1 MASISVPGDG
11 YVRHEGC
18 DHIFFVGF
26 LGVGKTTVARDLGA
40 LFNREAVDTDR
51 LIELRHHMSIGE
63 LYRRMGDKGYRDAET
78 EVLRCL
84 RRRQSLLVSCG
95 GGAVGRAEN
104 RAMIREMGAV
114 VYLEG
119 DLSDSYERI
128 VRLDRRP
135 DLGSPKHAAKL
146 LEQWRPLY
154 REMADITVS
163 VHGQTFEQVAYE
175 VADLLW
181 KEGLL

>member
-1 MASISVPGDG
+1 MASAIVPGDG

-51 LIELRHHMSIGE
+51 LVELRQHMSIGE
-63 LYRRMGDKGYRDAET
+63 LYARRGEKGYRDAET
-78 EVLRCL
+78 EALRSL

-95 GGAVGRAEN
+95 GGAVGRLEN
-104 RAMIREMGAV
+104 RALLREMGSV

-119 DLSDSYERI
+119 DLSDSLERI
-128 VRLDRRP
+128 VRMDRRP
-135 DLGSPKHAAKL
+135 DLGSPQHAAEL
-146 LEQWRPLY
+146 LERWRPLY
-154 REMADITVS
+154 REVADFTVS
-163 VHGQTFEQVAYE
+163 VHGQTFEQVAYQ